1 MSCASCFIFDA
12 ITANEQK
19 SQLKTPEIRLENAL
33 METHH
38 IFNRTIAANSIT
50 AAARK
55 PR

>member
-12 ITANEQK
+12 ITANELK
-19 SQLKTPEIRLENAL
+19 AQLKTPETRFENAL

-38 IFNRTIAANSIT
+38 IFSRTIAANSI
-50 AAARK
+50 AAAALK